1 MCVERE
7 RGKCREKERER
18 EGWRV
23 LHSGG
28 GGEEL
33 EKERSTKIHVERER
47 AKREEREEE
56 RSSFF
61 PFVYSLSV
69 SLSLAFFLFFLSH
82 YINSEVEKVRTFS
95 RSFAAWRP
103 SLREAYFYYYLTKLY
118 NFRLL
123 KNEKINFLKKKKE
136 MKNKSIN
143 QSIISVFAFVSPSFS

>member
-1 MCVERE
+1 MESLTQWRRRRRARE
-7 RGKCREKERER
+7 GAVDKNTCRER
-18 EGWRV
+18 ESETR
-23 LHSGG
+23 
-28 GGEEL
+28 
-33 EKERSTKIHVERER
+33 REGR
-47 AKREEREEE
+47 REEFLL
-56 RSSFF
+56 SFCIF
-61 PFVYSLSV
+61 SLSLSV
-69 SLSLAFFLFFLSH
+69 SSFFFFFFFKS